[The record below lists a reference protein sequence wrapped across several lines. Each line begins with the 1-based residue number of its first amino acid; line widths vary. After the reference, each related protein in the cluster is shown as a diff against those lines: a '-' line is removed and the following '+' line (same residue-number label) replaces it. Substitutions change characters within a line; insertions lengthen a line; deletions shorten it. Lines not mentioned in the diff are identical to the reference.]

1 MAYGPDIVSKR
12 GSKMTKTVIGTYRD
26 LDSAVSVVNRLVDAG
41 FHRNSISV
49 IANDADEKYASYVD
63 QDTNMDDTAKGAG
76 FGAAIGGLGGLLLG
90 LGALAIPGVGP
101 VIAAGPLA
109 AALAGA
115 GIGAVTGGIIGA
127 LIDLGIPEESA
138 HMYAESVRRGHVLV
152 AAQVEDNRADE
163 ATRIMQHAGLI
174 DIEREADTWRSS
186 GWSNFDAN
194 ANDTYTNGGRTERM
208 NTKTTDRGSDR
219 GSNGKHLRDDETIE
233 VVEEELHV
241 GKRAVETGGVRV
253 TSHVE
258 EVPVEE
264 QVRLRE
270 EHVEIERRPVN
281 RPATEADLSN
291 FREGSIE
298 VRETSEE
305 AVIAKDARVV
315 EEINVRKDVDER
327 VETVRDS
334 VRRTDVEVER
344 LGGNGRQTMT
354 GTAYETF
361 DPDFRTHYQSAFSN
375 MGNYDRF
382 QPAYRYGYTLASDNR
397 YQGRS
402 WREVEPEAR
411 KAWDTQNQNSWEEF
425 KDAVQYGWDR
435 VRGKS

>member
-1 MAYGPDIVSKR
+1 MAHGPEIDSKR

-26 LDSAVSVVNRLVDAG
+26 LDSALNVVNRLVDAG

-49 IANDADEKYASYVD
+49 IANDPDEKYAAYVD
-63 QDTNMDDTAKGAG
+63 QDAAMDDTAKGAG

-138 HMYAESVRRGHVLV
+138 HVYAESVRRGHVLV
-152 AAQVEDNRADE
+152 AAQVADDRADE
-163 ATRIMQHAGLI
+163 ATRIMQHTGLI

-186 GWSNFDAN
+186 GWKGFDAN
-194 ANDTYTNGGRTERM
+194 TTYTNGGRTERM
-208 NTKTTDRGSDR
+208 NSTKTDR

-241 GKRAVETGGVRV
+241 GKRAVEKGGVRV

-291 FREGSIE
+291 FREGTIE

-327 VETVRDS
+327 VETVRDT
-334 VRRTDVEVER
+334 VRRTDVDVEK
-344 LGGNGRQTMT
+344 LGGNGRQTVT

-361 DPDFRTHYQSAFSN
+361 DPDFRTHYQNTFSN
-375 MGNYDRF
+375 VGNYDRF

-397 YQGRS
+397 YQGRN
-402 WREVEPEAR
+402 WVDVEPEAR
-411 KAWDTQNQNSWEEF
+411 KAWNNQNQNSWEEF
-425 KDAVQYGWDR
+425 KDAVQYGWDK
-435 VRGKS
+435 VRGKY